1 MRAGGPRSP
10 AGDQTLCGVYYG
22 VVTQNKDTDK
32 GLARVK
38 VKLPWLDNSDS
49 DQAFWAQLSTPM
61 AGDKFG
67 FYCLPDVGDTVAVM
81 FIAGDINH
89 PVVLGGVWNKTDKT
103 PEDNAN
109 GKNDFRGYRS
119 RQGSRVI
126 LDDSSPGKVLIADKT
141 NKNVVAVGS
150 FSKGGDG
157 PNASDV
163 PKPGDAGSSGVLVAA
178 MDGKLNVTCKNGKL
192 TVTAQMAVKVQAQNA
207 VEMKAGGDLTFD
219 GGMTQVTASAPAN
232 LDGSSTKIGPG

>member
-1 MRAGGPRSP
+1 VRAGGPRTP
-10 AGDQTLCGVYYG
+10 TQDGGLCGIYYG

-49 DQAFWAQLSTPM
+49 DQAYWAQLSTPM

-67 FYCLPDVGDTVAVM
+67 FYTLPDVGDTVAVM
-81 FIAGDINH
+81 FIAGDINY
-89 PVVLGGVWNKTDKT
+89 PVVLGGVWSKTDKT
-103 PEDNAN
+103 PEDGGG

-119 RQGSRVI
+119 RAGSRI
-126 LDDSSPGKVLIADKT
+126 IMDDSSNSKVVMADKT
-141 NKNVVAVGS
+141 NKNVVAVGAFAKS
-150 FSKGGDG
+150 GDG

-163 PKPGDAGSSGVLVAA
+163 PRPGDAGSGGVLVAA
-178 MDGKLNVTCKNGKL
+178 MDGKMNITCKNGKL

-207 VEMKAGGDLTFD
+207 VEMKAGADLTFD
-219 GGMTQVTASAPAN
+219 GGMTQVIASSPAN
-232 LDGSSTKIGPG
+232 LDGSSTKIGP